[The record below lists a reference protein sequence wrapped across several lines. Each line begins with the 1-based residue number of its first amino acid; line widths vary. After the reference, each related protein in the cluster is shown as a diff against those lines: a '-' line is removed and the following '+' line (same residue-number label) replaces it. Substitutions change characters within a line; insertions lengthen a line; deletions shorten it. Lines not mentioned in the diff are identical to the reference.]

1 MTAVC
6 LRLLQKRKNQYRMR
20 KKEGP
25 GSQGSKIAAKK
36 KKKKGQQGERQTHI
50 LCGLGQ
56 TKTSYFCLTDPSA
69 EMVVLWKM

>member
-1 MTAVC
+1 MAAVC

-36 KKKKGQQGERQTHI
+36 KKKKKGSKGKGRH
-50 LCGLGQ
+50 
-56 TKTSYFCLTDPSA
+56 TSYVD
-69 EMVVLWKM
+69 

>member
-1 MTAVC
+1 MAAVC

-36 KKKKGQQGERQTHI
+36 KKKRAARGKADTHPMWSR
-50 LCGLGQ
+50 
-56 TKTSYFCLTDPSA
+56 TN
-69 EMVVLWKM
+69 